1 MDDTAAPSQH
11 PVLAYVPD
19 MSPDTATVLMCVD
32 EICGRIIA
40 TSKLRDPVAFAC
52 AYPIAALHNRD
63 AITAAVTM
71 QYGPIGAHGDRSTSR
86 SVLAVVM
93 SDLFFFCLVAQGMAL
108 GTATSTVRE
117 VHRQVWSAKPRHVAY
132 RTNPSDLQEALARIP
147 GTPVAGDTLPDR
159 GSMDDIEVWRLND
172 DTPNPVTGYDSYTVI
187 WLMLAEYMVHRER
200 EQLRGRDLHID
211 AALAGGDDLD
221 TVRLHAVPGKHFTSA
236 HGALQ
241 HAADELVP
249 GAGSMVP
256 WEYWARDDEG
266 TRWYTGSDIIDY
278 DALSYPDASYYLID
292 RVGEELARL
301 RAAEKERSW

>member
-1 MDDTAAPSQH
+1 MDDTAALSQH

-63 AITAAVTM
+63 AITAAATM
-71 QYGPIGAHGDRSTSR
+71 QCGPVGSHGDRSTSR

-93 SDLFFFCLVAQGMAL
+93 SDLFFFCLVAQGMAM
-108 GTATSTVRE
+108 GTATATVRS
-117 VHRQVWSAKPRHVAY
+117 VHREVWSAGPRHITF
-132 RTNPSDLQEALARIP
+132 RTNPSELQTALAHIP
-147 GTPVAGDTLPDR
+147 GTPAAGDAMPFH
-159 GSMDDIEVWRLND
+159 GAAADIEVWDLDD
-172 DTPNPVTGYDSYTVI
+172 DTPGAVTGYDSYSTI
-187 WLMLAEYMVHRER
+187 WLMLAEYMIHRER
-200 EQLRGRDLHID
+200 GQLLGRDLHID
-211 AALAGGDDLD
+211 AALASRDDLD
-221 TVRLHAVPGKHFTSA
+221 TIRLHAVPGTHFMSA

-278 DALSYPDASYYLID
+278 DALSHPDASYYLID

>member
-1 MDDTAAPSQH
+1 MDDTVAPSQH
-11 PVLAYVPD
+11 PVLSYAPD

-40 TSKLRDPVAFAC
+40 TSRQRDPVAFAC

-63 AITAAVTM
+63 AITASAVRQWGVNDSHTE
-71 QYGPIGAHGDRSTSR
+71 YGMARAVCD
-86 SVLAVVM
+86 VVM

-108 GTATSTVRE
+108 GTAAGVARE
-117 VHRQVWSAKPRHVAY
+117 THREVWSAKPRHVAY
-132 RTNPSDLQEALARIP
+132 RTTPSELQTALARIP
-147 GTPVAGDTLPDR
+147 GTPAAGTALPDR
-159 GSMDDIEVWRLND
+159 GSVDDIEVWDLDD
-172 DTPNPVTGYDSYTVI
+172 DTPGAVTGYDSYSTI
-187 WLMLAEYMVHRER
+187 WLMLAEYMIHRER
-200 EQLRGRDLHID
+200 GQLLGRDLHID
-211 AALAGGDDLD
+211 AALASRDDLD
-221 TVRLHAVPGKHFTSA
+221 TIRLHAVPGTHFMSA

-278 DALSYPDASYYLID
+278 DALSHPDASHYLID